1 METWLNDNEI
11 TQLRTIVFLNKYS
24 VGLTK
29 QCRQQEVACL
39 TGPLRFYK
47 EKALIKRRGP
57 EFTEY
62 ANVSL
67 HRDQPIADQNG
78 TENNSIPT
86 EDGKVVFLDVVHQ
99 EFDSNN

>member
-39 TGPLRFYK
+39 TGSLRFYK
-47 EKALIKRRGP
+47 KKPSSKDEG
-57 EFTEY
+57 
-62 ANVSL
+62 
-67 HRDQPIADQNG
+67 QNLQ
-78 TENNSIPT
+78 SMQI
-86 EDGKVVFLDVVHQ
+86 
-99 EFDSNN
+99 